1 VHRPTHDASAF
12 VRSTSSVYSSTND
25 NRCCTQCGKI
35 LDDNVFSTDP
45 TFSKTAGGASQVDGN
60 FVPESGVSASV
71 GRGTRGGRIFGLQV
85 DSHEKTINKGK
96 YEISQVAD
104 RLGIRPREDITS
116 AAHRLYKLAVQR
128 NFTRGRRTQQV
139 AGACLYIV
147 CRQESRPY
155 MLIDFSDVV
164 QTNVYVLGAVFL
176 QLCRLLRLEQH
187 PLISKPID
195 PSLFIHRFADKLNLN
210 RRMHAV
216 ANTALRLVASM
227 KRDWM
232 QTGRRPSGV
241 CGAALWVAA
250 LLHGFERSKRDV
262 VAVVHVGEATLRKRV
277 SEFENTPSAFLSVDE
292 FDAKAKEW
300 EKEQAAL
307 ADVTRG
313 KTALALT
320 DGLSIV
326 SHTTTLTCAHK
337 DHEGAAHF
345 AHGMC
350 RACYVEYARVSGGAV
365 GGEDPPAFKAAELKR
380 KREDQANALGLPA
393 PEGTRLALPPA
404 SGGATKTHL
413 LLGAKKKR
421 LTATET
427 AEAIAAAAKA
437 AAKHPKKDDGE
448 VWAHTSDREGGPKGA
463 KNARAEAFLEEEM
476 EKALD
481 SRGHLGEFAVMTGLR
496 ARRETSADADADP
509 AAAPSNAPG
518 VPTLGVGPEVAEAA
532 TALLKRLVGDAH
544 ASRFCLPLDRD
555 GRARGRVSGKHLSSQ
570 HPHAKRD
577 PKGVAR
583 GGRIAEADKTQLHF
597 LLAAGCFDASA
608 VARLKKFSKLDVDAM
623 LAAPLPLRRSASF
636 SAPDAAA
643 VRSAEAAAAANA
655 AAIRAAAEES
665 DANHEK
671 TRRDALKQTAR
682 EERAAKA
689 RAAEL
694 ARAQGVKDPKSES
707 DAGALAT
714 KDGELSAL
722 AETDARAR
730 GDAENSESDSDAS
743 DAEPETFSDV
753 DDDEV
758 ADYIHSEEEVKL
770 RRVIW
775 SELNKEY
782 LETQAAKEAATAG
795 AHASARGGDDGSGAG
810 KKKRKQY
817 THTVPA
823 DSAAEA
829 AHAMLSSKK
838 ISSKINYDA
847 LNDLF
852 KQDSLDAAERE
863 RLREAEK
870 TKSAAAGGSGS
881 SAGSRRLNG
890 GEQRRGTEAFHER
903 DASFYSSGGAVGS
916 SGRRMSVGL
925 GAGRLSSRLTGFN
938 PHSKA
943 SDKSAPGLGGGGLGS
958 RLAAAGAG
966 AAAAAAAEK
975 KKGKEKPSAAPL
987 LRSQEKDAGNVSA
1000 SAQDGKTE
1008 KKKGMSMSDATLAE
1022 AAMQSTGRRGGKR
1035 GGRAKGADWLS

>member
-1 VHRPTHDASAF
+1 
-12 VRSTSSVYSSTND
+12 
-25 NRCCTQCGKI
+25 
-35 LDDNVFSTDP
+35 
-45 TFSKTAGGASQVDGN
+45 
-60 FVPESGVSASV
+60 VSASV

-104 RLGIRPREDITS
+104 RLGIRPREDITG

-313 KTALALT
+313 KSALANT
-320 DGLSIV
+320 DGLAIV
-326 SHTTTLTCAHK
+326 SHTTALTCAHK
-337 DHEGAAHF
+337 DHDGAAHF

-380 KREDQANALGLPA
+380 KKLAQRNLPAASRPCLPEPRGALPALGA
-393 PEGTRLALPPA
+393 P
-404 SGGATKTHL
+404 
-413 LLGAKKKR
+413 LGAPLGTKKKR
-421 LTATET
+421 LTATQT
-427 AEAIAAAAKA
+427 AAAIAAAAKA
-437 AAKHPKKDDGE
+437 AAKHPVKDDDAAQTRDDPSE
-448 VWAHTSDREGGPKGA
+448 VK
-463 KNARAEAFLEEEM
+463 KNAHAEAFLEEEM

-496 ARRETSADADADP
+496 ARRAESDADGDANGDGD
-509 AAAPSNAPG
+509 APTPDAG
-518 VPTLGVGPEVAEAA
+518 HHVPTLGVGPEVAEAA

-544 ASRFCLPLDRD
+544 ASRYCLPLGRD

-570 HPHAKRD
+570 HPHVKRD
-577 PKGVAR
+577 PAGVAR

-597 LLAAGCFDASA
+597 LVAAGCFDASA
-608 VARLKKFSKLDVDAM
+608 VARLKKFSELDIDAM
-623 LAAPLPLRRSASF
+623 LAAPLPLRRRA
-636 SAPDAAA
+636 AAPPEAAARPAGPDAAA
-643 VRSAEAAAAANA
+643 AAAA
-655 AAIRAAAEES
+655 AAIRAAARES

-671 TRRDALKQTAR
+671 TRRDVLRQTAR
-682 EERAAKA
+682 EARAAKQ

-694 ARAQGVKDPKSES
+694 ARAHGVKDPKLESGEAWKGAPAKTEGTADASAATAPEPEAAASES
-707 DAGALAT
+707 
-714 KDGELSAL
+714 E
-722 AETDARAR
+722 
-730 GDAENSESDSDAS
+730 SDAS

-758 ADYIHSEEEVKL
+758 ADYIHTEEEVKL

-782 LETQAAKEAATAG
+782 LETQAAKEAATATTTRAGDGDESAGG
-795 AHASARGGDDGSGAG
+795 A

-817 THTVPA
+817 THAVPA

-863 RLREAEK
+863 ARESERTKAER
-870 TKSAAAGGSGS
+870 AGRAGGDRAASKPPR
-881 SAGSRRLNG
+881 AA
-890 GEQRRGTEAFHER
+890 E
-903 DASFYSSGGAVGS
+903 DARAPGPPQAP
-916 SGRRMSVGL
+916 
-925 GAGRLSSRLTGFN
+925 GRLSSRLAGFN
-938 PHSKA
+938 PHLKTGEKHA
-943 SDKSAPGLGGGGLGS
+943 LGLGGGGLGS

-975 KKGKEKPSAAPL
+975 KKGEERRGVVAPRAREKGISAAAHTDAKEKK
-987 LRSQEKDAGNVSA
+987 RG
-1000 SAQDGKTE
+1000 
-1008 KKKGMSMSDATLAE
+1008 MSDATLAE

-1035 GGRAKGADWLS
+1035 GRSAKGADWLS

>member
-1 VHRPTHDASAF
+1 M
-12 VRSTSSVYSSTND
+12 YSSTRD

-313 KTALALT
+313 KSALALT

-380 KREDQANALGLPA
+380 KREEQAKASGLPA
-393 PEGTRLALPPA
+393 PEGQRLVLPPA

-437 AAKHPKKDDGE
+437 AAKHPKKDDGG
-448 VWAHTSDREGGPKGA
+448 VWAEDREGGPKGA

-496 ARRETSADADADP
+496 ARRDDADTNADEQND
-509 AAAPSNAPG
+509 AGGGATSNAPG

-555 GRARGRVSGKHLSSQ
+555 GRARARFGKAPQ
-570 HPHAKRD
+570 
-577 PKGVAR
+577 
-583 GGRIAEADKTQLHF
+583 
-597 LLAAGCFDASA
+597 
-608 VARLKKFSKLDVDAM
+608 
-623 LAAPLPLRRSASF
+623 LAAPARQARPRGRGARRAHRRGGQ
-636 SAPDAAA
+636 DAAA
-643 VRSAEAAAAANA
+643 FPAGRGVLRRLRGGAPEEVLQAGRRRDAR
-655 AAIRAAAEES
+655 RAAAS
-665 DANHEK
+665 AP
-671 TRRDALKQTAR
+671 
-682 EERAAKA
+682 ERV
-689 RAAEL
+689 
-694 ARAQGVKDPKSES
+694 G
-707 DAGALAT
+707 
-714 KDGELSAL
+714 
-722 AETDARAR
+722 
-730 GDAENSESDSDAS
+730 
-743 DAEPETFSDV
+743 
-753 DDDEV
+753 
-758 ADYIHSEEEVKL
+758 
-770 RRVIW
+770 
-775 SELNKEY
+775 
-782 LETQAAKEAATAG
+782 
-795 AHASARGGDDGSGAG
+795 GAG
-810 KKKRKQY
+810 
-817 THTVPA
+817 
-823 DSAAEA
+823 
-829 AHAMLSSKK
+829 
-838 ISSKINYDA
+838 
-847 LNDLF
+847 
-852 KQDSLDAAERE
+852 
-863 RLREAEK
+863 
-870 TKSAAAGGSGS
+870 
-881 SAGSRRLNG
+881 
-890 GEQRRGTEAFHER
+890 RG
-903 DASFYSSGGAVGS
+903 GGAVG
-916 SGRRMSVGL
+916 GGGGGGERGGDPRRRRGIRREPREDSTRRAEADRSRGAFGE
-925 GAGRLSSRLTGFN
+925 GAGRRVGE
-938 PHSKA
+938 
-943 SDKSAPGLGGGGLGS
+943 G
-958 RLAAAGAG
+958 
-966 AAAAAAAEK
+966 
-975 KKGKEKPSAAPL
+975 
-987 LRSQEKDAGNVSA
+987 
-1000 SAQDGKTE
+1000 
-1008 KKKGMSMSDATLAE
+1008 
-1022 AAMQSTGRRGGKR
+1022 TGRERPEV
-1035 GGRAKGADWLS
+1035 

>member
-1 VHRPTHDASAF
+1 
-12 VRSTSSVYSSTND
+12 
-25 NRCCTQCGKI
+25 
-35 LDDNVFSTDP
+35 
-45 TFSKTAGGASQVDGN
+45 
-60 FVPESGVSASV
+60 VSASV

-104 RLGIRPREDITS
+104 RLGIRPREDITG

-313 KTALALT
+313 KSALANT
-320 DGLSIV
+320 DGLAIV
-326 SHTTTLTCAHK
+326 SHTTALTCAHK
-337 DHEGAAHF
+337 DHDGAAHF

-380 KREDQANALGLPA
+380 KKLAQRNLPAASRPCLPEPRGALPALGA
-393 PEGTRLALPPA
+393 PL
-404 SGGATKTHL
+404 GAP
-413 LLGAKKKR
+413 LGAKKKR
-421 LTATET
+421 LTATQT
-427 AEAIAAAAKA
+427 AAAIAAAAKA
-437 AAKHPKKDDGE
+437 AAKHPVKDDDAAQTRDDPSE
-448 VWAHTSDREGGPKGA
+448 VK
-463 KNARAEAFLEEEM
+463 KNAHAEAFLEEEM

-496 ARRETSADADADP
+496 ARRAESDADGDANGDGD
-509 AAAPSNAPG
+509 APTPDAG
-518 VPTLGVGPEVAEAA
+518 HHVPTLGVGPEVAEAA

-544 ASRFCLPLDRD
+544 ASRFCLPLGRD

-570 HPHAKRD
+570 HPHVKRD
-577 PKGVAR
+577 PAGVAR

-597 LLAAGCFDASA
+597 LVAAGCFDASA
-608 VARLKKFSKLDVDAM
+608 VARLKKFSELDIDAM
-623 LAAPLPLRRSASF
+623 LAAPLPLRRR
-636 SAPDAAA
+636 AAA
-643 VRSAEAAAAANA
+643 PPEAAARPAGHDAAAAAAAA
-655 AAIRAAAEES
+655 AAIRAAARES

-671 TRRDALKQTAR
+671 TRRDVLRQTAR
-682 EERAAKA
+682 EARAAKQ

-694 ARAQGVKDPKSES
+694 ARAHGVKDPKLESGEAWKGAAAKTEGTADASASAATAPEPEAAASES
-707 DAGALAT
+707 D
-714 KDGELSAL
+714 S
-722 AETDARAR
+722 
-730 GDAENSESDSDAS
+730 SDAS

-758 ADYIHSEEEVKL
+758 ADYIHTEEEVKL

-775 SELNKEY
+775 SEMNKDY
-782 LETQAAKEAATAG
+782 LETQAAKEAATATTTR
-795 AHASARGGDDGSGAG
+795 AGAG
-810 KKKRKQY
+810 DESAGGAKKKRKQY
-817 THTVPA
+817 THAVPA

-863 RLREAEK
+863 ARESERTEAERAGRPGGDR
-870 TKSAAAGGSGS
+870 AAAR
-881 SAGSRRLNG
+881 AHPPPPRAA
-890 GEQRRGTEAFHER
+890 E
-903 DASFYSSGGAVGS
+903 DARAPGPPQAP
-916 SGRRMSVGL
+916 
-925 GAGRLSSRLTGFN
+925 GRLSSRLAGFN
-938 PHSKA
+938 PHLKA
-943 SDKSAPGLGGGGLGS
+943 GEKHAPGLGGGGLGS

-966 AAAAAAAEK
+966 AAAAAEK
-975 KKGKEKPSAAPL
+975 KKGEERRGVVAPRAREKGTSAAAHTDAKEKK
-987 LRSQEKDAGNVSA
+987 RG
-1000 SAQDGKTE
+1000 
-1008 KKKGMSMSDATLAE
+1008 MSDATLAE

-1035 GGRAKGADWLS
+1035 GRSTKGADWLS

>member
-1 VHRPTHDASAF
+1 
-12 VRSTSSVYSSTND
+12 
-25 NRCCTQCGKI
+25 
-35 LDDNVFSTDP
+35 
-45 TFSKTAGGASQVDGN
+45 
-60 FVPESGVSASV
+60 
-71 GRGTRGGRIFGLQV
+71 
-85 DSHEKTINKGK
+85 
-96 YEISQVAD
+96 
-104 RLGIRPREDITS
+104 
-116 AAHRLYKLAVQR
+116 
-128 NFTRGRRTQQV
+128 
-139 AGACLYIV
+139 
-147 CRQESRPY
+147 
-155 MLIDFSDVV
+155 
-164 QTNVYVLGAVFL
+164 
-176 QLCRLLRLEQH
+176 
-187 PLISKPID
+187 
-195 PSLFIHRFADKLNLN
+195 
-210 RRMHAV
+210 
-216 ANTALRLVASM
+216 
-227 KRDWM
+227 
-232 QTGRRPSGV
+232 
-241 CGAALWVAA
+241 
-250 LLHGFERSKRDV
+250 
-262 VAVVHVGEATLRKRV
+262 
-277 SEFENTPSAFLSVDE
+277 
-292 FDAKAKEW
+292 
-300 EKEQAAL
+300 
-307 ADVTRG
+307 
-313 KTALALT
+313 
-320 DGLSIV
+320 
-326 SHTTTLTCAHK
+326 
-337 DHEGAAHF
+337 
-345 AHGMC
+345 
-350 RACYVEYARVSGGAV
+350 
-365 GGEDPPAFKAAELKR
+365 
-380 KREDQANALGLPA
+380 
-393 PEGTRLALPPA
+393 
-404 SGGATKTHL
+404 
-413 LLGAKKKR
+413 
-421 LTATET
+421 
-427 AEAIAAAAKA
+427 
-437 AAKHPKKDDGE
+437 
-448 VWAHTSDREGGPKGA
+448 
-463 KNARAEAFLEEEM
+463 
-476 EKALD
+476 
-481 SRGHLGEFAVMTGLR
+481 
-496 ARRETSADADADP
+496 
-509 AAAPSNAPG
+509 
-518 VPTLGVGPEVAEAA
+518 VAEAA

-714 KDGELSAL
+714 KDGEFSAL

-890 GEQRRGTEAFHER
+890 GEQR
-903 DASFYSSGGAVGS
+903 
-916 SGRRMSVGL
+916 
-925 GAGRLSSRLTGFN
+925 
-938 PHSKA
+938 
-943 SDKSAPGLGGGGLGS
+943 
-958 RLAAAGAG
+958 
-966 AAAAAAAEK
+966 
-975 KKGKEKPSAAPL
+975 
-987 LRSQEKDAGNVSA
+987 
-1000 SAQDGKTE
+1000 
-1008 KKKGMSMSDATLAE
+1008 
-1022 AAMQSTGRRGGKR
+1022 
-1035 GGRAKGADWLS
+1035 

>member
-1 VHRPTHDASAF
+1 M
-12 VRSTSSVYSSTND
+12 
-25 NRCCTQCGKI
+25 
-35 LDDNVFSTDP
+35 
-45 TFSKTAGGASQVDGN
+45 
-60 FVPESGVSASV
+60 SASV

-104 RLGIRPREDITS
+104 RLGIRPREDITG

-313 KTALALT
+313 KSALANS
-320 DGLSIV
+320 DGLAIV
-326 SHTTTLTCAHK
+326 SHTTALTCAHK
-337 DHEGAAHF
+337 DHDGAAHF

-380 KREDQANALGLPA
+380 KKLAQRNLPA
-393 PEGTRLALPPA
+393 AASRPCLPA
-404 SGGATKTHL
+404 SGALPALGAP
-413 LLGAKKKR
+413 LGAKKKR
-421 LTATET
+421 MTATQT
-427 AEAIAAAAKA
+427 AAAIAAAAKA
-437 AAKHPKKDDGE
+437 AAKHPEKKDDDAGQ
-448 VWAHTSDREGGPKGA
+448 TREDPSPSEIK

-496 ARRETSADADADP
+496 ARRADGDADAPTPD
-509 AAAPSNAPG
+509 AG
-518 VPTLGVGPEVAEAA
+518 HHVPTLGVGPEVAEAA

-544 ASRFCLPLDRD
+544 ASRFCLPLGRD

-570 HPHAKRD
+570 HPHVKRD
-577 PKGVAR
+577 PAGVAR

-597 LLAAGCFDASA
+597 LVAAGCFDASA
-608 VARLKKFSKLDVDAM
+608 VARLKKFSELDIDAM
-623 LAAPLPLRRSASF
+623 LAAPLPLRR
-636 SAPDAAA
+636 
-643 VRSAEAAAAANA
+643 RAAAAAAA
-655 AAIRAAAEES
+655 AAIRAAARES

-671 TRRDALKQTAR
+671 TRRDVLRQTAR
-682 EERAAKA
+682 EARAAKQ
-689 RAAEL
+689 RVAEL
-694 ARAQGVKDPKSES
+694 ARAHGVKDPKPESGEAWKGAPAKTEGTADASAATAPELDASAAASES
-707 DAGALAT
+707 
-714 KDGELSAL
+714 E
-722 AETDARAR
+722 
-730 GDAENSESDSDAS
+730 SDAS

-758 ADYIHSEEEVKL
+758 ADYIHTEEEVKL

-775 SELNKEY
+775 SELNKDY
-782 LETQAAKEAATAG
+782 LETQAAKEAATATTTR
-795 AHASARGGDDGSGAG
+795 AGAG
-810 KKKRKQY
+810 DESAGGAKKKRKQY

-863 RLREAEK
+863 ARESERTKAER
-870 TKSAAAGGSGS
+870 AG
-881 SAGSRRLNG
+881 RTG
-890 GEQRRGTEAFHER
+890 GEK
-903 DASFYSSGGAVGS
+903 
-916 SGRRMSVGL
+916 GRRAAEDARAPGPPQ
-925 GAGRLSSRLTGFN
+925 APGRLSSRLAGFN
-938 PHSKA
+938 PHLKA
-943 SDKSAPGLGGGGLGS
+943 GEKHAPGLGGGGLGS

-975 KKGKEKPSAAPL
+975 KKGEERRGVVAPRAREKGTEKGTAAHTDAKEKK
-987 LRSQEKDAGNVSA
+987 RG
-1000 SAQDGKTE
+1000 
-1008 KKKGMSMSDATLAE
+1008 MSDATLAE

-1035 GGRAKGADWLS
+1035 GRSTKGADWLS

>member
-1 VHRPTHDASAF
+1 M
-12 VRSTSSVYSSTND
+12 
-25 NRCCTQCGKI
+25 
-35 LDDNVFSTDP
+35 
-45 TFSKTAGGASQVDGN
+45 
-60 FVPESGVSASV
+60 SASV

-104 RLGIRPREDITS
+104 RLGIRPREDITG

-313 KTALALT
+313 KSALANS
-320 DGLSIV
+320 DGLAIV
-326 SHTTTLTCAHK
+326 SHTTALTCAHK
-337 DHEGAAHF
+337 DHDGAAHF

-380 KREDQANALGLPA
+380 KKLAQRNLPA
-393 PEGTRLALPPA
+393 AASRPCLPA
-404 SGGATKTHL
+404 SGALPALGAP
-413 LLGAKKKR
+413 LGAKKKR
-421 LTATET
+421 MTATQT
-427 AEAIAAAAKA
+427 AAAIAAAAKA
-437 AAKHPKKDDGE
+437 AAKHPEKKDDDAGQ
-448 VWAHTSDREGGPKGA
+448 TREDPSPSEIK

-496 ARRETSADADADP
+496 ARRAEGDADAPTPD
-509 AAAPSNAPG
+509 AG
-518 VPTLGVGPEVAEAA
+518 HHVPTLGVGPEVAEAA

-544 ASRFCLPLDRD
+544 ASRFCLPLGRD

-570 HPHAKRD
+570 HPHVKRD
-577 PKGVAR
+577 PAGVAR

-597 LLAAGCFDASA
+597 LVAAGCFDASA
-608 VARLKKFSKLDVDAM
+608 VARLKKFSELDIDAM
-623 LAAPLPLRRSASF
+623 LAAPLPLRRRA
-636 SAPDAAA
+636 AAPPEAAAPPAGPDAAA
-643 VRSAEAAAAANA
+643 AAAA
-655 AAIRAAAEES
+655 AAIRAAARES

-671 TRRDALKQTAR
+671 TRRDVLRQTAR
-682 EERAAKA
+682 EARAAKQ
-689 RAAEL
+689 RVAEL
-694 ARAQGVKDPKSES
+694 ARAHGVKDPKPESGEAWKGAPAKTEGTADASAATAPEPDASAAASES
-707 DAGALAT
+707 
-714 KDGELSAL
+714 E
-722 AETDARAR
+722 
-730 GDAENSESDSDAS
+730 SDAS

-758 ADYIHSEEEVKL
+758 ADYIHTEEEVKL

-775 SELNKEY
+775 SELNKDY
-782 LETQAAKEAATAG
+782 LETQAAKEAATATTTR
-795 AHASARGGDDGSGAG
+795 AGAG
-810 KKKRKQY
+810 DESAGGAKKKRKQY

-852 KQDSLDAAERE
+852 KQDSLDAAGPSGALRLGPLRLARRG
-863 RLREAEK
+863 RLR
-870 TKSAAAGGSGS
+870 
-881 SAGSRRLNG
+881 
-890 GEQRRGTEAFHER
+890 
-903 DASFYSSGGAVGS
+903 
-916 SGRRMSVGL
+916 
-925 GAGRLSSRLTGFN
+925 
-938 PHSKA
+938 
-943 SDKSAPGLGGGGLGS
+943 
-958 RLAAAGAG
+958 
-966 AAAAAAAEK
+966 
-975 KKGKEKPSAAPL
+975 
-987 LRSQEKDAGNVSA
+987 
-1000 SAQDGKTE
+1000 
-1008 KKKGMSMSDATLAE
+1008 
-1022 AAMQSTGRRGGKR
+1022 RRGGCPRALR
-1035 GGRAKGADWLS
+1035 GSTRT

>member
-1 VHRPTHDASAF
+1 M
-12 VRSTSSVYSSTND
+12 
-25 NRCCTQCGKI
+25 
-35 LDDNVFSTDP
+35 
-45 TFSKTAGGASQVDGN
+45 
-60 FVPESGVSASV
+60 SASV

-104 RLGIRPREDITS
+104 RLGIRPREDITG

-313 KTALALT
+313 KSALANT
-320 DGLSIV
+320 DGLAIV
-326 SHTTTLTCAHK
+326 SHTTALTCAHK
-337 DHEGAAHF
+337 DHDGAAHF

-380 KREDQANALGLPA
+380 KKLAQRNLPAASRPCLPEPRGALPALGA
-393 PEGTRLALPPA
+393 PL
-404 SGGATKTHL
+404 GAP
-413 LLGAKKKR
+413 LGAKKKR
-421 LTATET
+421 LTATQT
-427 AEAIAAAAKA
+427 AAAIAAAAKA
-437 AAKHPKKDDGE
+437 AAKHPVKDDDAAQTRDDPSE
-448 VWAHTSDREGGPKGA
+448 VK
-463 KNARAEAFLEEEM
+463 KNAHAEAFLEEEM

-496 ARRETSADADADP
+496 ARRAESDADGDANGDGD
-509 AAAPSNAPG
+509 APTPDAG
-518 VPTLGVGPEVAEAA
+518 HHVPTLGVGPEVAEAA

-544 ASRFCLPLDRD
+544 ASRFCLPLGRD

-570 HPHAKRD
+570 HPHVKRD
-577 PKGVAR
+577 PAGVAR

-597 LLAAGCFDASA
+597 LVAAGCFDASA
-608 VARLKKFSKLDVDAM
+608 VARLKKFSELDIDAM
-623 LAAPLPLRRSASF
+623 LAAPLPLRRRA
-636 SAPDAAA
+636 AAPPEAAARPAGPDAAA
-643 VRSAEAAAAANA
+643 AA
-655 AAIRAAAEES
+655 AAIRAAARES

-671 TRRDALKQTAR
+671 TRRDVLRQTAR
-682 EERAAKA
+682 EARAAKQ

-694 ARAQGVKDPKSES
+694 ARAHGVKDPKLESGEAWKGAPAKTEGTADASASAQAPAPEPEAAASES
-707 DAGALAT
+707 D
-714 KDGELSAL
+714 S
-722 AETDARAR
+722 
-730 GDAENSESDSDAS
+730 SDAS

-758 ADYIHSEEEVKL
+758 ADYIHTEEEVKL

-775 SELNKEY
+775 SEMNKDY
-782 LETQAAKEAATAG
+782 LETQAAKEAATATTTR
-795 AHASARGGDDGSGAG
+795 AGAG
-810 KKKRKQY
+810 DESAGGAKKKRKQY
-817 THTVPA
+817 THAVPA

-863 RLREAEK
+863 ARESERTEAER
-870 TKSAAAGGSGS
+870 AGRAGGDRAASKEKPPR
-881 SAGSRRLNG
+881 AA
-890 GEQRRGTEAFHER
+890 E
-903 DASFYSSGGAVGS
+903 DARAPGPPQAP
-916 SGRRMSVGL
+916 
-925 GAGRLSSRLTGFN
+925 GRLSSRLAGFN
-938 PHSKA
+938 PHLKA
-943 SDKSAPGLGGGGLGS
+943 GEKHAPGLGGGGLGS

-966 AAAAAAAEK
+966 AAAAAEK
-975 KKGKEKPSAAPL
+975 KKGEERRGVVAPRAREKGTSAAAHTDAKEKK
-987 LRSQEKDAGNVSA
+987 RG
-1000 SAQDGKTE
+1000 
-1008 KKKGMSMSDATLAE
+1008 MSDATLAE

-1035 GGRAKGADWLS
+1035 GRSTKGADWLS

>member
-1 VHRPTHDASAF
+1 M
-12 VRSTSSVYSSTND
+12 
-25 NRCCTQCGKI
+25 
-35 LDDNVFSTDP
+35 
-45 TFSKTAGGASQVDGN
+45 
-60 FVPESGVSASV
+60 SASV

-104 RLGIRPREDITS
+104 RLGIRPREDITG

-313 KTALALT
+313 KSALANS
-320 DGLSIV
+320 DGLAIV
-326 SHTTTLTCAHK
+326 SHTTALTCAHK
-337 DHEGAAHF
+337 DHDGAAHF

-380 KREDQANALGLPA
+380 KKLAQRNLPA
-393 PEGTRLALPPA
+393 AASRPCLPA
-404 SGGATKTHL
+404 SGALPALGAP
-413 LLGAKKKR
+413 LGAKKKR
-421 LTATET
+421 MTATQT
-427 AEAIAAAAKA
+427 AAAIAAAAKA
-437 AAKHPKKDDGE
+437 AAKHPEKKDDDAGE
-448 VWAHTSDREGGPKGA
+448 TREDPSPSEIK

-496 ARRETSADADADP
+496 ARRADGDADAPTPD
-509 AAAPSNAPG
+509 AG
-518 VPTLGVGPEVAEAA
+518 HHVPTLGVGPEVAEAA

-544 ASRFCLPLDRD
+544 ASRFCLPLGRD

-570 HPHAKRD
+570 HPHVKRD
-577 PKGVAR
+577 PAGVAR

-597 LLAAGCFDASA
+597 LVAAGCFDASA
-608 VARLKKFSKLDVDAM
+608 VARLKKFSELDIDAM
-623 LAAPLPLRRSASF
+623 LAAPLPLRRRA
-636 SAPDAAA
+636 AAPPEAAAPPAGPDAAA
-643 VRSAEAAAAANA
+643 AAAA
-655 AAIRAAAEES
+655 AAIRAAARES

-671 TRRDALKQTAR
+671 TRRDVLRQTAR
-682 EERAAKA
+682 EARAAKQ
-689 RAAEL
+689 RVAEL
-694 ARAQGVKDPKSES
+694 ARAHGVKDPKPESGEAWKGAPAKTEGTADASAATAPEPDASAAASES
-707 DAGALAT
+707 
-714 KDGELSAL
+714 E
-722 AETDARAR
+722 
-730 GDAENSESDSDAS
+730 SDAS

-758 ADYIHSEEEVKL
+758 ADYIHTEEEVKL

-775 SELNKEY
+775 SELNKDY
-782 LETQAAKEAATAG
+782 LETQAAKEAATATTTR
-795 AHASARGGDDGSGAG
+795 AGAG
-810 KKKRKQY
+810 DESAGGAKKKRKQY

-863 RLREAEK
+863 ARESERTKAER
-870 TKSAAAGGSGS
+870 AG
-881 SAGSRRLNG
+881 RTG
-890 GEQRRGTEAFHER
+890 GEK
-903 DASFYSSGGAVGS
+903 
-916 SGRRMSVGL
+916 GRRAAEDARAPGPPQ
-925 GAGRLSSRLTGFN
+925 APGRLSSRLAGFN
-938 PHSKA
+938 PHLKA
-943 SDKSAPGLGGGGLGS
+943 GEKHAPGLGGGGLGS

-975 KKGKEKPSAAPL
+975 KKGEERRGVVAPRAREKGTEKGTAAHTDAKEKK
-987 LRSQEKDAGNVSA
+987 RG
-1000 SAQDGKTE
+1000 
-1008 KKKGMSMSDATLAE
+1008 MSDATLAE

-1035 GGRAKGADWLS
+1035 GRSTKGADWLS

>member
-1 VHRPTHDASAF
+1 M
-12 VRSTSSVYSSTND
+12 
-25 NRCCTQCGKI
+25 
-35 LDDNVFSTDP
+35 
-45 TFSKTAGGASQVDGN
+45 
-60 FVPESGVSASV
+60 SASV

-104 RLGIRPREDITS
+104 RLGIRPREDITG

-313 KTALALT
+313 KSALANT
-320 DGLSIV
+320 DGLAIV
-326 SHTTTLTCAHK
+326 SHTTALTCAHK
-337 DHEGAAHF
+337 DHDGAAHF

-380 KREDQANALGLPA
+380 KKLAQRNLPAASRPCLPEPRGALPALGA
-393 PEGTRLALPPA
+393 P
-404 SGGATKTHL
+404 
-413 LLGAKKKR
+413 LGAPLGTKKKR
-421 LTATET
+421 LTATQT
-427 AEAIAAAAKA
+427 AAAIAAAAKA
-437 AAKHPKKDDGE
+437 AAKHPVKDDDAAQTRDDPSE
-448 VWAHTSDREGGPKGA
+448 VK
-463 KNARAEAFLEEEM
+463 KNAHAEAFLEEEM

-496 ARRETSADADADP
+496 ARRAESDADGDANGDGD
-509 AAAPSNAPG
+509 APTPDAG
-518 VPTLGVGPEVAEAA
+518 HHVPTLGVGPEVAEAA

-544 ASRFCLPLDRD
+544 ASRYCLPLGRD

-570 HPHAKRD
+570 HPHVKRD
-577 PKGVAR
+577 PAGVAR

-597 LLAAGCFDASA
+597 LVAAGCFDASA
-608 VARLKKFSKLDVDAM
+608 VARLKKFSELDIDAM
-623 LAAPLPLRRSASF
+623 LAAPLPLRRRA
-636 SAPDAAA
+636 AAPPEAAARPAGPDAAA
-643 VRSAEAAAAANA
+643 AAAA
-655 AAIRAAAEES
+655 AAIRAAARES

-671 TRRDALKQTAR
+671 TRRDVLRQTAR
-682 EERAAKA
+682 EARAAKQ

-694 ARAQGVKDPKSES
+694 ARAHGVKDPKLESGEAWKGAPAKTEGTADASAATAPEPEAAASES
-707 DAGALAT
+707 
-714 KDGELSAL
+714 E
-722 AETDARAR
+722 
-730 GDAENSESDSDAS
+730 SDAS

-758 ADYIHSEEEVKL
+758 ADYIHTEEEVKL

-782 LETQAAKEAATAG
+782 LETQAAKEAATATTTRAGDGDESAGG
-795 AHASARGGDDGSGAG
+795 A

-817 THTVPA
+817 THAVPA

-863 RLREAEK
+863 ARESERTKAER
-870 TKSAAAGGSGS
+870 AGRAGGDRAASKPPR
-881 SAGSRRLNG
+881 AA
-890 GEQRRGTEAFHER
+890 E
-903 DASFYSSGGAVGS
+903 DARAPGPPQAP
-916 SGRRMSVGL
+916 
-925 GAGRLSSRLTGFN
+925 GRLSSRLAGFN
-938 PHSKA
+938 PHLKTGEKHA
-943 SDKSAPGLGGGGLGS
+943 LGLGGGGLGS

-975 KKGKEKPSAAPL
+975 KKGEERRGVVAPRAREKGISAAAHTDAKEKK
-987 LRSQEKDAGNVSA
+987 RG
-1000 SAQDGKTE
+1000 
-1008 KKKGMSMSDATLAE
+1008 MSDATLAE

-1035 GGRAKGADWLS
+1035 GRSTKGADWLS

>member
-1 VHRPTHDASAF
+1 MLDSSA
-12 VRSTSSVYSSTND
+12 RHSARH
-25 NRCCTQCGKI
+25 RCCTQCGKI

-104 RLGIRPREDITS
+104 RLGIRPREDITG

-313 KTALALT
+313 KSALAIT
-320 DGLSIV
+320 DGLAIV
-326 SHTTTLTCAHK
+326 SHTAALTCAHK
-337 DHEGAAHF
+337 DHDGAAHF

-380 KREDQANALGLPA
+380 KRDNTDSAGALCLPA
-393 PEGTRLALPPA
+393 TAE
-404 SGGATKTHL
+404 GGAEAR
-413 LLGAKKKR
+413 GASPFKKNGGALVSR
-421 LTATET
+421 RRRATATET
-427 AEAIAAAAKA
+427 AAAIAAAAVA
-437 AAKHPKKDDGE
+437 AAKHPKKDDDENGPI
-448 VWAHTSDREGGPKGA
+448 SGGATGGVFA

-496 ARRETSADADADP
+496 ARRAEGETLAETP
-509 AAAPSNAPG
+509 AVKRETAANALG

-532 TALLKRLVGDAH
+532 VALLKRLVGDAH
-544 ASRFCLPLDRD
+544 ASRFCLPLDRN
-555 GRARGRVSGKHLSSQ
+555 GRSRGKVSGKHLSSQ
-570 HPHAKRD
+570 HPHARRD
-577 PKGVAR
+577 PAGVAR
-583 GGRIAEADKTQLHF
+583 GGRVAEADKTQLHF

-608 VARLKKFSKLDVDAM
+608 VARLKKFSKLDIDAM
-623 LAAPLPLRRSASF
+623 LAAPLPLRSAAKRRAAAEPE
-636 SAPDAAA
+636 APRGDAAA
-643 VRSAEAAAAANA
+643 TRSAAAA

-665 DANHEK
+665 DANHAK
-671 TRRDALKQTAR
+671 ARRDVLKQNAR
-682 EERAAKA
+682 EERAAKQ

-694 ARAQGVKDPKSES
+694 ARAQGVKDPKLESS
-707 DAGALAT
+707 DAGAAEAKT
-714 KDGELSAL
+714 NPGESAKEKTEPSASA
-722 AETDARAR
+722 AE
-730 GDAENSESDSDAS
+730 GSESESDAS

-758 ADYIHSEEEVKL
+758 ADYIHTEEEVKL

-795 AHASARGGDDGSGAG
+795 ATTGVGDAALAG
-810 KKKRKQY
+810 DAKKKKRKQY
-817 THTVPA
+817 THVVPA

-847 LNDLF
+847 LKDLF

-863 RLREAEK
+863 ARE
-870 TKSAAAGGSGS
+870 TRRTRPND
-881 SAGSRRLNG
+881 AGSRGEIRGAAPRG
-890 GEQRRGTEAFHER
+890 G
-903 DASFYSSGGAVGS
+903 DADDSSPSGPGLLG
-916 SGRRMSVGL
+916 GRRTSVGL
-925 GAGRLSSRLTGFN
+925 GAGRLSSRLAGFD

-943 SDKSAPGLGGGGLGS
+943 SEKNAPGLGGGGLGS

-966 AAAAAAAEK
+966 AAAAAAAAEK
-975 KKGKEKPSAAPL
+975 KKGKEKPAAVAP
-987 LRSQEKDAGNVSA
+987 RASEKDALVASA
-1000 SAQDGKTE
+1000 SARDERKE
-1008 KKKGMSMSDATLAE
+1008 KKKGTSMSDATLAE
-1022 AAMQSTGRRGGKR
+1022 AAAQSTGRRGGKR
-1035 GGRAKGADWLS
+1035 GASGKGADWLS